1 MPSPDF
7 QVIQWI
13 KRIRTRLN
21 PEWKEEYKS
30 LLILSVLELLNN
42 QPDHPNKFEY
52 TELFN
57 FFKTLI
63 PERASNQ
70 VLERQFSNPYIRLR
84 SDQEPLQVWI
94 PQPSESVDIET
105 INPANPASVR
115 RGVPYIKINDEVW
128 SSFQSQSVRDTIR
141 EEINERLSPSD
152 TQGSLFDQ
160 IENIQGTDTSAE
172 IEVSDSLE
180 DAYLTPNVSEQ
191 GAINSLGD
199 TVSVSFAEQEVNSG
213 QILHQPAYSLEDCAN
228 ATYLTEEKLGQWI
241 KVIKRKKQAILYG
254 PPGTGKTF
262 IAEHLVRH
270 IIGEIGFY
278 DIVQFHP
285 AYSYEDFIQGI
296 RPVSTKS
303 GTLTYPYKNGRF
315 LDFCEKA
322 KKYQGI
328 CVLILD
334 EMNRANLAQVFGE
347 LMYLL
352 EYRDKKI
359 PLASGKLFEIPQNV
373 IVVGTM
379 NTADRSIAL
388 IDYALRRRFAFIAL
402 QPDYDVLRRFY
413 AGKELPFSIEKLI
426 ETLGSLNREIDDPNY
441 EIGSS
446 FFLCDDLSEN
456 IEVIWKTEI
465 EPYLEEYF
473 FTQRQRLEQF
483 GWGAIMS
490 QIGL

>member
-21 PEWKEEYKS
+21 PEWKAEYKS
-30 LLILSVLELLNN
+30 LLILSVLELLDK
-42 QPDHPNKFEY
+42 QPDHPNEFKY

-63 PERASNQ
+63 PKQASNQ
-70 VLERQFSNPYIRLR
+70 VVEQQFSNPYIRLR

-94 PQPSESVDIET
+94 PQPSEGVDIET
-105 INPANPASVR
+105 INAANPASVR
-115 RGVPYIKINDEVW
+115 RDVPHIKINDEVW

-141 EEINERLSPSD
+141 EEINERLSSPD
-152 TQGSLFDQ
+152 AHQGLLFDQ
-160 IENIQGTDTSAE
+160 IENIQGTDASAE
-172 IEVSDSLE
+172 IEVSDSPK
-180 DAYLTPNVSEQ
+180 DAYLTPNVSEK
-191 GAINSLGD
+191 GAINSPGD
-199 TVSVSFAEQEVNSG
+199 VVSVSFAEQEINSG
-213 QILHQPAYSLEDCAN
+213 QMLYQSAYSLEDCAN
-228 ATYLTEEKLGQWI
+228 ATYLTEEKLAQWA
-241 KVIKRKKQAILYG
+241 KVIKRKRQAILYG

-270 IIGEIGFY
+270 ITGESGFY

-296 RPVSTKS
+296 RPVSTNL

-322 KKYQGI
+322 KNHQGI

-359 PLASGKLFEIPQNV
+359 PLASGKLFEIPRNV
-373 IVVGTM
+373 IVIGTM

-402 QPDYDVLRRFY
+402 QPDYDVLRRYY
-413 AGKELPFSIEKLI
+413 AEKELPFSIEKLI
-426 ETLGSLNREIDDPNY
+426 ETLESLNREIDDPNY
-441 EIGSS
+441 EIGIS

-456 IEVIWKTEI
+456 IEIIWKAEI

-473 FTQRQRLEQF
+473 FHTTPKIRS
-483 GWGAIMS
+483 I
-490 QIGL
+490 

>member
-21 PEWKEEYKS
+21 PEWKAEYKS
-30 LLILSVLELLNN
+30 LLILSVLELLDK
-42 QPDHPNKFEY
+42 QPDHPNEFKY
-52 TELFN
+52 TELFD
-57 FFKTLI
+57 FFKSLI
-63 PERASNQ
+63 PEQASSQ
-70 VLERQFSNPYIRLR
+70 VVEQQFSNPYIRLR

-94 PQPSESVDIET
+94 PQPLEEVDIET
-105 INPANPASVR
+105 INPANSALIR
-115 RGVPYIKINDEVW
+115 RSVPYIKINDSVW
-128 SSFQSQSVRDTIR
+128 SAFQSQSVRDTIR
-141 EEINERLSPSD
+141 EEINERLSPSE
-152 TQGSLFDQ
+152 TQGLLFDKNE
-160 IENIQGTDTSAE
+160 IFRSNDTSAE
-172 IEVSDSLE
+172 IGVLDSVEDAYQTPNVSGQGTIDSLE
-180 DAYLTPNVSEQ
+180 DAVSDSFDEQ
-191 GAINSLGD
+191 K
-199 TVSVSFAEQEVNSG
+199 VNSG
-213 QILHQPAYSLEDCAN
+213 RTCHQLAYSLEECAK
-228 ATYLTEEKLGQWI
+228 ATHLTEEKLDQWI
-241 KVIKRKKQAILYG
+241 KVIKRKKQVILYG

-262 IAEHLVRH
+262 IAQHLVRH
-270 IIGEIGFY
+270 ITGESGFY
-278 DIVQFHP
+278 EIVQFHP

-322 KKYQGI
+322 KNYQGI

-359 PLASGKLFEIPQNV
+359 PLASGKLFEIPQNAIV
-373 IVVGTM
+373 IGTM

-402 QPDYDVLRRFY
+402 QPDYEVLRRAY

-426 ETLGSLNREIDDPNY
+426 ETLESLNREIDDPNY
-441 EIGSS
+441 EIGPS

-456 IEVIWKTEI
+456 IEIIWKTEI

-473 FTQRQRLEQF
+473 FTQRQRLDQF
-483 GWGAIMS
+483 RWGTIMS
-490 QIGL
+490 QLGL

>member
-21 PEWKEEYKS
+21 PEWKAEYKS
-30 LLILSVLELLNN
+30 LLILSVLELLDK
-42 QPDHPNKFEY
+42 QPDHPNEFKY

-63 PERASNQ
+63 PEQASSQ
-70 VLERQFSNPYIRLR
+70 VVEQQFSNPYIRLR

-94 PQPSESVDIET
+94 PQPLEEIDIET
-105 INPANPASVR
+105 INPANSASVR
-115 RGVPYIKINDEVW
+115 RGVPHIKINDSVW
-128 SSFQSQSVRDTIR
+128 SAFQSQSVRDTIR
-141 EEINERLSPSD
+141 EEINERLSPSE
-152 TQGSLFDQ
+152 TQGLLFDQ
-160 IENIQGTDTSAE
+160 NEIFQGANTSAE
-172 IEVSDSLE
+172 IGVLDSVEDAYQTPNVAGQGTIDSLE
-180 DAYLTPNVSEQ
+180 DAVS
-191 GAINSLGD
+191 D
-199 TVSVSFAEQEVNSG
+199 SFDEQEVNSG
-213 QILHQPAYSLEDCAN
+213 RTSHQSAYSLEECAK
-228 ATYLTEEKLGQWI
+228 ATHLTEEKLDQWV
-241 KVIKRKKQAILYG
+241 KVVKRKKQAILYG

-262 IAEHLVRH
+262 IAQHVVQH
-270 IIGEIGFY
+270 ITGESGFY

-303 GTLTYPYKNGRF
+303 GTLTYPYRNGRF

-322 KKYQGI
+322 KKYQGTCI
-328 CVLILD
+328 LIID

-352 EYRDKKI
+352 EYRDEKI
-359 PLASGKLFEIPQNV
+359 PLASGKIFGIPKNV
-373 IVVGTM
+373 LIVGTM

-402 QPDYDVLRRFY
+402 QPDYDILRRFH
-413 AGKELPFSIEKLI
+413 AGKKSSFLLEKLI
-426 ETLGSLNREIDDPNY
+426 ETLESLNREIDDPNY
-441 EIGSS
+441 EIGPS
-446 FFLCDDLSEN
+446 FFLCDDLSGN
-456 IEVIWKTEI
+456 IEIIWKMEI

-473 FTQRQRLEQF
+473 FTQRQRLDQF
-483 GWGAIMS
+483 RWGTIMS
-490 QIGL
+490 RLGL

>member
-13 KRIRTRLN
+13 KRIRTKLN
-21 PEWKEEYKS
+21 PEWKAEYKS
-30 LLILSVLELLNN
+30 LLILSVLELLDK
-42 QPDHPNKFEY
+42 QPDHLNEFKY
-52 TELFN
+52 AELFD
-57 FFKTLI
+57 FFKKLI
-63 PERASNQ
+63 PQQASNQ
-70 VLERQFSNPYIRLR
+70 VLEQQFSNPYIRLR
-84 SDQEPLQVWI
+84 NDQEPLQVWI
-94 PQPSESVDIET
+94 PQPSEGVDIET
-105 INPANPASVR
+105 INPAYSALVR
-115 RGVPYIKINDEVW
+115 RGVPYVRINDEVW
-128 SSFQSQSVRDTIR
+128 SAFQSQSVRDAIR
-141 EEINERLSPSD
+141 EEINERLSPPD

-160 IENIQGTDTSAE
+160 IENFQSADTSAE
-172 IEVSDSLE
+172 TETSDSQRNT
-180 DAYLTPNVSEQ
+180 YLTPNVLEQ
-191 GAINSLGD
+191 STINSLEDAGSNL
-199 TVSVSFAEQEVNSG
+199 TIEQAANPG
-213 QILHQPAYSLEDCAN
+213 QIVQQLAYSLEACAN
-228 ATYLTEEKLGQWI
+228 ATYLAEEKLAQWI

-270 IIGEIGFY
+270 ITGESGFY

-296 RPVSTKS
+296 RPVSTSS
-303 GTLTYPYKNGRF
+303 GTLTYPYRNGRF
-315 LDFCEKA
+315 LEFCEKA
-322 KKYQGI
+322 KKYEGL

-352 EYRDKKI
+352 EYRDKRI
-359 PLASGKLFEIPQNV
+359 PLASGKLFEVPQNV
-373 IVVGTM
+373 ILIGTM

-413 AGKELPFSIEKLI
+413 EGKDLSFSIEKLI
-426 ETLGSLNREIDDPNY
+426 ETLESLNREIDDPNY

-456 IEVIWKTEI
+456 IESIWKTEI

-473 FTQRQRLEQF
+473 FTQRQRLDQF
-483 GWGAIMS
+483 RWDAIMS